1 MQKENDTRQ
10 TYTSRQKEGNGQ
22 YQMKIPLYFNNL
34 FKRELF
40 KAKIIIMYD
49 AVNSIF
55 RSKISDNRLR
65 REIEIHYFNIL
76 VLYIKT

>member
-1 MQKENDTRQ
+1 
-10 TYTSRQKEGNGQ
+10 
-22 YQMKIPLYFNNL
+22 MKNTLYFNNL

-40 KAKIIIMYD
+40 KAKIIMYD
-49 AVNSIF
+49 AVNRIF

-76 VLYIKT
+76 VLYIK